1 MEPRGVKIWYDPE
14 GDFLEVM
21 WAIKPGEFVDT
32 IDGNAYVKVDEEG
45 NLLGF
50 QIISPT
56 KMSGPLCVT
65 FDIDDPDVEQCQ
77 CRKATTPSSDT

>member
-1 MEPRGVKIWYDPE
+1 MKPRRVKIWYDAE

-32 IDGNAYVKVDEEG
+32 VDGNAYVKVDDEG

-56 KMSGPLCVT
+56 KMSGTMCVT

-77 CRKATTPSSDT
+77 CRNAAVPPSGA